1 MKNFFLVSCSV
12 LLFGLFVFLLVSGD
26 KTGRID
32 VQVKGDSFFEGLR
45 IVHKRQGEEQ
55 WLLTARRADLSKD
68 GSSAS
73 LSGIEM
79 KIPDKQITIR
89 AETGRY
95 DMNSKRVSIDGEIS
109 ASNPDYAITTSGI
122 EIDSAAGTLATDQ
135 NVSVQG
141 KRFLLTGKGMR
152 IDKNAQQVR
161 ILQNVKATFH
171 Q

>member
-1 MKNFFLVSCSV
+1 MKKIFLFSCSV
-12 LLFGLFVFLLVSGD
+12 LLFGLLVFLVVSGD
-26 KTGRID
+26 KTGRIE

-45 IVHKRQGEEQ
+45 IVHKKQGEEQ

-68 GSSAS
+68 GGLAT
-73 LSGIEM
+73 LSDIEM
-79 KIPDKQITIR
+79 KIPDKRITIR
-89 AETGRY
+89 AGTGRY
-95 DMNSKRVSIDGEIS
+95 DMTSKRVSIDGEIS
-109 ASNPDYAITTSGI
+109 ASSPDYAITTSGI

-141 KRFLLTGKGMR
+141 RRFLLTGKGMR